1 MSFEE
6 HIISVLVSIIS
17 AIGGAG
23 MYIFKRT
30 MSRLNNIDE
39 KIDSKVSLTDMH
51 TYVNDKHSAII
62 RDIDEQRDRMIAM
75 ASQIN
80 RIMELLIEIKNGKK

>member
-1 MSFEE
+1 MSIED
-6 HIISVLVSIIS
+6 HIISVVISIIVGLGVYV
-17 AIGGAG
+17 I
-23 MYIFKRT
+23 KRT
-30 MSRLNNIDE
+30 ISRLNHIDAKLE
-39 KIDSKVSLTDMH
+39 SKVSKEDMQ

-75 ASQIN
+75 AAQIN